1 MRAICADG
9 TACNVMVG
17 IGETYLPAFV
27 LALSGNQLASGLI
40 TTLPMLAGALLQ
52 LASPL
57 VVRRW
62 ASYRRWVVVCAALQ
76 AAAFVPLVVA
86 ALCGRMPLALLFVAA
101 ALYWGSGMGGGP
113 AWNAWVER
121 LVPRRVRARFFAR
134 RAGVAQV
141 GLLFGFVAGGVLLQA
156 SAGLAAPAQMFAVL
170 FLAAGLSRA
179 VSTVY
184 LSTQSEPAPPPE
196 ELRAQDF
203 RSLCWSLRHE
213 VDQRVLLCI
222 LGTHLTV
229 WIAAPYFTPYML
241 AHLHMSYAEFVA
253 LICAAYV
260 SKLIVLP
267 ALGRL
272 CDRWGTRRILW
283 GSGLAI
289 APIPALWL
297 VSQNFLFL
305 LGLQVI
311 AGAAWGAFELAML
324 LLFFQTI
331 PHDRRLGILTAYN
344 VAQAAA
350 ITVGS
355 AIGGLLLAAFGAHP
369 TAYLVVFAVS
379 ALARGGIWLLSVP
392 LPQPVWSWRWAIG
405 PARIP
410 YPAAVAS
417 PRLASATRTAQ
428 SVGPAPGRR
437 GVLDAA
443 REALADAGQAAATPA
458 QSA

>member
-1 MRAICADG
+1 
-9 TACNVMVG
+9 MVG

-40 TTLPMLAGALLQ
+40 ATLPMLAGGLLQ
-52 LASPL
+52 LAAPL
-57 VVRRW
+57 VVHRW
-62 ASYRRWVVVCAALQ
+62 ATYRRWVVFCAALQ
-76 AAAFVPLVVA
+76 AAVFVPLVA
-86 ALCGRMPLALLFVAA
+86 AAWCGRMPLALVFAA
-101 ALYWGSGMGGGP
+101 AAMYWATGMGGGP

-121 LVPRRVRARFFAR
+121 LVPPRIRARFFAR

-141 GLLFGFVAGGVLLQA
+141 GLLFGFVAGGALLQA
-156 SAGLAAPAQMFAVL
+156 SAGLAAPVQMFAVL

-184 LSTQSEPAPPPE
+184 LSTQSEPALPPE
-196 ELRAQDF
+196 ELRTQDC
-203 RSLCWSLRHE
+203 RSVFWSLRHE

-241 AHLHMSYAEFVA
+241 AHLHTSYAQFVA

-267 ALGRL
+267 ALGSL
-272 CDRWGTRRILW
+272 CDRWGARRILW

-297 VSQNFLFL
+297 VSQDFLFL

-355 AIGGLLLAAFGAHP
+355 AIGGLLLAAFGSHP
-369 TAYLVVFAVS
+369 TAYLLVFAVS
-379 ALARGGIWLLSVP
+379 ALARGAIWLLSVP
-392 LPQPVWSWRWAIG
+392 LPQRVWGWRRAIG
-405 PARIP
+405 PAPIP
-410 YPAAVAS
+410 RPIAVERPQPASV
-417 PRLASATRTAQ
+417 TRTAQ
-428 SVGPAPGRR
+428 GVGPALVRR
-437 GVLDAA
+437 GMLDAA